1 MSRLTHEGT
10 RCPAGAMPPRPVD
23 ARAWFGRLSIALLC
37 LSFSLSTAAAQTSA
51 PAERW
56 VGAWASSQQVP
67 EPNNALPAGAL
78 DDATLRQIVRLT
90 LGGSQVRVRV
100 SNVFGVTPL
109 VITAARIARPVVVDG
124 PAIDPATDRALT
136 FAGRP
141 GVTIPAGAEVTSD
154 PLALETSALDSL
166 AVSLHFASMPSVQTS
181 HPGSRATS
189 YVAKG
194 DRTGAADLPDAL
206 RVDHWYSLAGVDVL
220 GGGDRVAIAVIG
232 DSITDGYGVVAN
244 SNTRWTDGFAERLQ
258 ASIGTARF
266 SVLNHGLGGNRVLLD
281 GLGPNALARFERDVL
296 GQTGVGYFIIMEGV
310 NDLGSLT
317 RERPASP
324 QQHAD
329 LVHFVTAAYG
339 QMVERARAR
348 GIVAI
353 GATITPF
360 SGSDYYRPP
369 AETEAS
375 RNAINAWIRTPGNFD
390 AVIDFD
396 AVMRDPGD
404 PTRLRPEVDNDGL
417 HPSMAGYR
425 VMADAAAEVISRIQ
439 QP

>member
-1 MSRLTHEGT
+1 
-10 RCPAGAMPPRPVD
+10 MPLFN
-23 ARAWFGRLSIALLC
+23 ARAWLGRLSVGLLC
-37 LSFSLSTAAAQTSA
+37 LMLGVGSAAAQVSA
-51 PAERW
+51 PTERW

-90 LGGSQVRVRV
+90 QGGSQVRVRV

-109 VITAARIARPVVVDG
+109 VITSARVARPVAIDG
-124 PAIDPATDRALT
+124 AAIDPETDRALS

-154 PLALETSALDSL
+154 PLALEVSALDSL
-166 AVSLHFASMPSVQTS
+166 AVSLHFESTPSIQTS

-189 YVAKG
+189 YVARG

-206 RVDHWYSLAGVDVL
+206 RVDHWYNLSGVDVP

-232 DSITDGYGVVAN
+232 DSITDGYGVTAN
-244 SNTRWTDGFAERLQ
+244 SNRRWTDGFAERLQ
-258 ASIGTARF
+258 ASPATARF

-310 NDLGSLT
+310 NDLGGLT
-317 RERPASP
+317 RERSAPP

-329 LVHFVTAAYG
+329 LVHSVTAAYA

-375 RNAINAWIRTPGNFD
+375 RNTINAWIRTPGHFD

-396 AVMRDPGD
+396 AVMRDPGN
-404 PTRLRPEVDNDGL
+404 PSRLRPEVDNDGL
-417 HPSMAGYR
+417 HPSIAGYQT
-425 VMADAAAEVISRIQ
+425 MADAAAEVISRIQ

>member
-1 MSRLTHEGT
+1 
-10 RCPAGAMPPRPVD
+10 MPLFN
-23 ARAWFGRLSIALLC
+23 ARAWLGGLSIGLLC
-37 LSFSLSTAAAQTSA
+37 LMLGVGSAMAQASV

-56 VGAWASSQQVP
+56 VGAWASSQQIP

-109 VITAARIARPVVVDG
+109 VITSARVARPVAIDG
-124 PAIDPATDRALT
+124 AAIDPETDRALS

-141 GVTIPAGAEVTSD
+141 GVIIPAGAEVTSD
-154 PLALETSALDSL
+154 PLALQVSALDSL
-166 AVSLHFASMPSVQTS
+166 AVSLHFGSTPSVQTS

-189 YVAKG
+189 YVARG

-206 RVDHWYSLAGVDVL
+206 RVDHWYNLSGVDVP

-232 DSITDGYGVVAN
+232 DSITDGYGVTAN
-244 SNTRWTDGFAERLQ
+244 SNRRWTDAFAERLQ
-258 ASIGTARF
+258 ASPATARF

-317 RERPASP
+317 RERSATP

-329 LVHFVTAAYG
+329 LVHSVTAAYA

-396 AVMRDPGD
+396 AVMRDPGN

-417 HPSMAGYR
+417 HPSIAGYQT
-425 VMADAAAEVISRIQ
+425 MADAAAEVISRIQ